1 MDFLILQL
9 GLALAIGLLVGL
21 ERGWRERDTPDGGRA
36 AGIRTYGISGLLGG
50 VVAALSASL
59 DAPSI
64 LIAGFLAFTAVFA
77 WYKARESLH
86 DEDYSVTGIIAAL
99 GVFALGALAVVGDQR
114 AAAAGGAA
122 LAAVL
127 ASRELLHG
135 LLRRISWIELRSA
148 LVLAV
153 MTAIILPLLPDRA
166 VDPWGGF
173 NPRQVWLFTVLTA
186 AISFL
191 GYIAVRALGTTRGIL
206 VSGLAGAVISSTAV
220 TLSLART
227 AKTGTNPWPLAGAAI
242 LAAGVSVMRV
252 TAIVAIVAPS
262 VLGVAGLAILA
273 AIGGFAT
280 CGILLL
286 LSRHTIS
293 GEGTQPP
300 RNPFEVGPLML
311 FAALFAVVSTVSAAL
326 SIGNSS
332 GMVATSAISGIFD
345 VDVAVLSALRLLGQ
359 PATMEA
365 VGHAVLLA
373 LATNAIGRLAVA
385 AVAGPVRFWLP
396 LAAATVVVIALGY
409 AAFATLPH
417 FEWPGPSAGIGS

>member
-1 MDFLILQL
+1 MDVLILQL
-9 GLALAIGLLVGL
+9 GLSLAIGLLVGL
-21 ERGWRERDTPDGGRA
+21 ERGWRERDTPEGGRA
-36 AGIRTYGISGLLGG
+36 AGIRTYGISGLVGG

-64 LIAGFLAFTAVFA
+64 LIAGFLTFTAVFA

-191 GYIAVRALGTTRGIL
+191 GYIAVRALGTTRGAL
-206 VSGLAGAVISSTAV
+206 VSGLAGALISSTAV

-227 AKTGTNPWPLAGAAI
+227 AKTGTNPLPLAGAAI
-242 LAAGVSVMRV
+242 LAAGVSVIRV
-252 TAIVAIVAPS
+252 TAIVAIVTPS

-273 AIGGFAT
+273 AIGGFAA
-280 CGILLL
+280 CGVFLLI
-286 LSRHTIS
+286 SRHS
-293 GEGTQPP
+293 VSSEGAQPA
-300 RNPFEVGPLML
+300 RNPFEIGPLVL

-326 SIGNSS
+326 SIGSSS

-345 VDVAVLSALRLLGQ
+345 IDVAVLSALRLLGQ

-373 LATNAIGRLAVA
+373 LATNAIGRLTVA

-396 LAAATVVVIALGY
+396 LAGATVVAIALGY

-417 FEWPGPSAGIGS
+417 FEWPGPSAQVES

>member
-1 MDFLILQL
+1 MDSLILQL

-21 ERGWRERDTPDGGRA
+21 ERGWRERETPDGGRT

-50 VVAALSASL
+50 LLAALSASL

-77 WYKARESLH
+77 WYKARESSR
-86 DEDYSVTGIIAAL
+86 DDDYSVTGVVAAL

-127 ASRELLHG
+127 ASREVLHG

-153 MTAIILPLLPDRA
+153 MTAIILPLLPARA
-166 VDPWGGF
+166 IDPWGGF
-173 NPRQVWLFTVLTA
+173 NPQQVWLFTVLTA

-191 GYIAVRALGTTRGIL
+191 GYVAVRAFGTTRGVL
-206 VSGLAGAVISSTAV
+206 VSALAGAVISSTAV
-220 TLSLART
+220 TVALGRT
-227 AKTGTNPWPLAGAAI
+227 AKTGANPWPLAGAAI

-252 TAIVAIVAPS
+252 TVIVLVVAPA

-273 AIGGFAT
+273 AIGGFAA
-280 CGILLL
+280 CGALF
-286 LSRHTIS
+286 LSRHNVS
-293 GEGTQPP
+293 GEGAQLP
-300 RNPFEVGPLML
+300 RNPFDVGPLI
-311 FAALFAVVSTVSAAL
+311 LFAVLFAFVSTVSAAL
-326 SIGNSS
+326 SIANSS
-332 GMVATSAISGIFD
+332 GMVATSAISGTLD

-359 PATMEA
+359 PATMET

-373 LATNAIGRLAVA
+373 LATNALGRLFVA

-396 LAAATVVVIALGY
+396 LAGATVLAITLGY
-409 AAFATLPH
+409 VAFATLPH
-417 FEWPGPSAGIGS
+417 FEWPESPGVAGS